1 MAKFVVGQTVK
12 ALKSQQNGIVING
25 LYTVEKII
33 DNNWLKL
40 VGYPHYIQES
50 NFSGA
55 TESKALGPKETIV
68 ITTDGLNATA
78 KYVKANAVV
87 REVALKRAEGDCH
100 NMKTLAAYAVQKLF
114 PKDGNMIINVK
125 AGYTGAVAVINSK
138 NQYVQDGRILEFTSG
153 RCTNSNM
160 FSVHEFADLAA
171 VKKYCKMR
179 HINFEV
185 VELHRR

>member
-1 MAKFVVGQTVK
+1 MAKFKVGQSVK
-12 ALKSQQNGIVING
+12 ALKSQENGIVVGRWYI
-25 LYTVEKII
+25 VEQII

-40 VGYPHYIQES
+40 VGYPHYVRES
-50 NFSGA
+50 NFCGA
-55 TESKALGPKETIV
+55 TERIALGPKETIV

-78 KYVKANAVV
+78 KYVRDNAVV
-87 REVALKRAEGDCH
+87 REVTLKRAEGDRH
-100 NMKTLAAYAVQKLF
+100 DMKTLAAYAVQKLF

-138 NQYVQDGRILEFTSG
+138 NKFVQDGRILEFTTG

-160 FSVHEFADLAA
+160 FSGQEFADLAA